1 MNKTLLI
8 FRHEFLHT
16 IKRTGF
22 IIMTLIVPLVA
33 LLAIGVVQLV
43 SGIAK
48 PTVEITT
55 IGYVDE
61 SGGFQQYTSQGNI
74 TLVRFDTPDDATKA
88 LVKSDI
94 KEYFVIPS
102 DYVSTG
108 VINRYTL
115 EKQLAAPPATTTAI
129 KNFLSSNLL
138 AGKVPPATIDLIE
151 APLNLVTIRLTATG
165 AVAPE
170 QGGYGNLII
179 PGVFSLLLLLSIIF
193 SSTYLLQGLGEE
205 KENRLIE
212 ILLSSVSA
220 RQLLTGKV
228 LGIGAAGLAQVVV
241 WVVSAPLLLNL
252 ASSTFGGFISTIQI
266 PANFLVLAVVYFI
279 LGYLLFA
286 VLSAG
291 IGAISS
297 NSREGQ
303 QLIGIFTLPLLTP
316 LWFMSLLMLFPNNP
330 IWVVLT
336 IFPITAPVE
345 VMIRLGVSD
354 IPAWELAASIAV
366 LVLSIIGGAVINHQG
381 FQNLLAHVWEKT
393 QARGNYPKPQERI
406 GWYLA
411 RS

>member
-1 MNKTLLI
+1 
-8 FRHEFLHT
+8 
-16 IKRTGF
+16 
-22 IIMTLIVPLVA
+22 VA

-74 TLVRFDTPDDATKA
+74 TLVRFDTPDNATKA

-102 DYVSTG
+102 NYASTG

-129 KNFLSSNLL
+129 KNFISSNLL
-138 AGKVPPATIDLIE
+138 VGRVPPATIDLIE

-165 AVAPE
+165 AVATE
-170 QGGYGNLII
+170 QGGYGNFII
-179 PGVFSLLLLLSIIF
+179 PGVFSLLLLLAITF

-205 KENRLIE
+205 KEDRLIE

-241 WVVSAPLLLNL
+241 WVVSAPLLLSL
-252 ASSTFGGFISTIQI
+252 ASSTFGGFISTIQL
-266 PANFLVLAVVYFI
+266 PANFLVLGIVYFI

-303 QLIGIFTLPLLTP
+303 QLIGILTLPALTP

-336 IFPITAPVE
+336 ILPITAPVE

-354 IPAWELAASIAV
+354 IPAWELAASITV
-366 LVLSIIGGAVINHQG
+366 LVLSIVGGLLLTIRVFRTYLLMYGKRPRFGEIIR
-381 FQNLLAHVWEKT
+381 NL
-393 QARGNYPKPQERI
+393 
-406 GWYLA
+406 
-411 RS
+411 RSR

>member
-8 FRHEFLHT
+8 LRHEFLHT
-16 IKRTGF
+16 IKRKGF
-22 IIMTLIVPLVA
+22 IIMTLIVPLGA
-33 LLAIGVVQLV
+33 LLAIGVIPLV

-48 PTVEITT
+48 PAVEITT

-74 TLVRFDTPDDATKA
+74 TLVRFDTPDDATEA
-88 LVKSDI
+88 LVKGNI

-102 DYVSTG
+102 NYASTG

-115 EKQLAAPPATTTAI
+115 EKQLTPPPATTTAI
-129 KNFLSSNLL
+129 KNFISSNLL
-138 AGKVPPATIDLIE
+138 AGRVSPATIDLIE
-151 APLNLVTIRLTATG
+151 APLNLVTTRLTETG

-170 QGGYGNLII
+170 QGGFGNFVI
-179 PGVFSLLLLLSIIF
+179 PGVFSVLLVLSIIF

-241 WVVSAPLLLNL
+241 WVISAPLLLSL
-252 ASSTFGGFISTIQI
+252 ASSTFGGFISTIHL

-303 QLIGIFTLPLLTP
+303 QLIGLLTVPACIP
-316 LWFMSLLMLFPNNP
+316 LWFMSLLMFLPDNP
-330 IWVVLT
+330 VWVVLT
-336 IFPITAPVE
+336 IFPLTAPVE
-345 VMIRLGVSD
+345 VIVRLGVSD
-354 IPAWELAASIAV
+354 IPAWQLGTSIAV
-366 LVLSIIGGAVINHQG
+366 LGLSIIGGLLLTTRIFRTYLLMYG
-381 FQNLLAHVWEKT
+381 KRPTFREILRNL
-393 QARGNYPKPQERI
+393 
-406 GWYLA
+406 
-411 RS
+411 RSA